1 MKLSIK
7 QCIHLTLTT
16 AALSTSVNVLAA
28 DKVNFQLDW
37 LPGGDKAPVY
47 VAVQQGFFAEQD
59 LDVTIRQGKGST
71 DAITKVATGTADIG
85 SSDLR
90 VTISR
95 QGQ

>member
-47 VAVQQGFFAEQD
+47 VAVQQGFLPSKILMSPFA
-59 LDVTIRQGKGST
+59 
-71 DAITKVATGTADIG
+71 KVKIQPMQSLKLPPVLQT
-85 SSDLR
+85 
-90 VTISR
+90 
-95 QGQ
+95 